1 MVKTQRVVITPGE
14 PAGIGPDL
22 VVQLAQREWPVELV
36 VCADATLLTNRAAML
51 GLPLT
56 LRPYSPNS
64 PAQPQTAGTLTLLP
78 VALRESVTAGQL
90 AVENGHYVVETLARA
105 CDGCLNGEFAALI
118 TGPVHKG
125 VINDAGIPFTGHTEF
140 FEERSQAK
148 KVVMMLATE
157 ELRVALATTHLPLRD
172 IADAITPALLHE
184 VIAILHHDLRTKFG
198 IAEPRILVCGLN
210 PHAGEG
216 GHMGTEEIDTIIPVL
231 DELRAQ
237 GMKLNGPLTL
247 RPYSPNSPAQPQTA
261 GTLTLL
267 PVALRESVTAGQ
279 LAVENGHYVVET
291 LARACDGC
299 LNGEFAALITGPVHK
314 GVINDAGIPFT
325 GHTEFF
331 EERSQA
337 KKVVMMLAT
346 EELRVALA
354 TTHLPLRDIADAIT
368 PALLH
373 EVIAILHHDLRTKFG
388 IAEPR
393 ILVCGLNPHAGEGG
407 HMGTE
412 EIDTIIPV
420 LDELRAQGMKLNGP
434 LPADTLF
441 QPKYL
446 DNADAVLAMYH
457 DQGLPVLKYQGFG
470 RGVNITLGLP
480 FIRTSVDH
488 GTALELAG
496 RGKADVGSFI
506 TALNL
511 AIKMIV
517 NTQ

>member
-1 MVKTQRVVITPGE
+1 MSSAQRVVITPGE

-22 VVQLAQREWPVELV
+22 VVQLAQRAWPVELV
-36 VCADATLLTNRAAML
+36 VCADGALLTERAAIL
-51 GLPLT
+51 GLPLS
-56 LRPYSPNS
+56 LLPYSPDV
-64 PAQPQTAGTLTLLP
+64 PAAPQPAGTLTLLP
-78 VALRESVTAGQL
+78 VSLRAPASPGQL
-90 AVENGHYVVETLARA
+90 TVENGPYVVETLARA
-105 CDGCLNGEFAALI
+105 CDGCLQNEFAALI

-140 FEERSQAK
+140 FEERSRAK

-157 ELRVALATTHLPLRD
+157 ALRVALATTHLPLRA
-172 IADAITPALLHE
+172 IADAITPALLHD

-198 IAEPRILVCGLN
+198 LRNPHILVCGLN

-237 GMKLNGPLTL
+237 GMHLT
-247 RPYSPNSPAQPQTA
+247 
-261 GTLTLL
+261 
-267 PVALRESVTAGQ
+267 
-279 LAVENGHYVVET
+279 
-291 LARACDGC
+291 
-299 LNGEFAALITGPVHK
+299 
-314 GVINDAGIPFT
+314 
-325 GHTEFF
+325 
-331 EERSQA
+331 
-337 KKVVMMLAT
+337 
-346 EELRVALA
+346 
-354 TTHLPLRDIADAIT
+354 
-368 PALLH
+368 
-373 EVIAILHHDLRTKFG
+373 
-388 IAEPR
+388 
-393 ILVCGLNPHAGEGG
+393 
-407 HMGTE
+407 
-412 EIDTIIPV
+412 
-420 LDELRAQGMKLNGP
+420 GP

-446 DNADAVLAMYH
+446 DHADAVLAMYH

-496 RGKADVGSFI
+496 QGKADVGSFI